1 MSFYK
6 MVQILQKKNKGKI
19 ILCEL
24 GYFYI
29 AIGKDAIFLNKL
41 IGLKLNCI
49 KPEICKIGFP
59 INSLEKYEKLIKEK
73 ECSYMVFNFDH
84 TKEELKIIRNYNGK
98 YNNEIQFDNVGCLGC
113 KNNTMP
119 KDKEDK
125 YMHAVYKLY
134 KLKGFGNSN
143 E

>member
-29 AIGKDAIFLNKL
+29 AIGKDAILLNKL
-41 IGLKLNCI
+41 IVLKLNCI
-49 KPEICKIGFP
+49 KPEICKVGFP
-59 INSLEKYEKLIKEK
+59 INSLEKYDKLIKEK
-73 ECSYMVFNFDH
+73 EGSYIVLNFDH

-98 YNNEIQFDNVGCLGC
+98 YNNEIEFDNVSCLGC

-119 KDKEDK
+119 KDEDDK
-125 YMHAVYKLY
+125 YM
-134 KLKGFGNSN
+134 
-143 E
+143 

>member
-1 MSFYK
+1 MSFNK
-6 MVQILQKKNKGKI
+6 MMQLLQKKNKSKI

-29 AIGKDAIFLNKL
+29 AIGKDAILLNKL
-41 IGLKLNCI
+41 IKLKLNCV
-49 KPEICKIGFP
+49 KPGVCKVGFP
-59 INSLEKYEKLIKEK
+59 ISSLEKYEKLIKEK
-73 ECSYMVFNFDH
+73 EYSYIVVNFAH
-84 TKEELKIIRNYNGK
+84 SKEELEIIRNYTGK
-98 YNNEIQFDNVGCLGC
+98 YKNEIELDNIGCLSC

-119 KDKEDK
+119 KDEDDK

-134 KLKGFGNSN
+134 KLKGFGDSN

>member
-29 AIGKDAIFLNKL
+29 AIGKDAILLNKL

-59 INSLEKYEKLIKEK
+59 INSL
-73 ECSYMVFNFDH
+73 V
-84 TKEELKIIRNYNGK
+84 
-98 YNNEIQFDNVGCLGC
+98 
-113 KNNTMP
+113 
-119 KDKEDK
+119 
-125 YMHAVYKLY
+125 
-134 KLKGFGNSN
+134 
-143 E
+143 